1 MTRKAPLQTLRFSR
15 HQRIIHFLLLVPGIA
30 LMIFTPRTAHAQSDW
45 LRWFGP
51 DIGGLKPA
59 IGYKA
64 TVYGDNDVSDQHR
77 DFRLT
82 EHSGTVFS
90 PIRQD
95 DRSEWSA
102 AASVRAHD
110 VKTDAVLPTTGEA
123 FPGTLWDM
131 RAGTLYRQKLD
142 NGWIGGG
149 SVSVGSASDKPFSG
163 SKETELQATVFTRIP
178 DGDKNAWL
186 LLLTYSNNREF
197 MNNIPWPSLGYW
209 FEPNDRYRLVL
220 GIPFAMLEVKPA
232 NGLTLDFFYL
242 PVRTVHAGVSY
253 RIAGPV
259 KIYTA
264 FDWRHESWF
273 RRDRTDDDY
282 RLFYYEKRGTA
293 GIQWDLFRGMTLDL
307 SGGYSFDRFYFEGKD
322 YGDRARNRLDVN
334 DGAFAAV
341 SASYRF

>member
-1 MTRKAPLQTLRFSR
+1 MQQLRLHRDQQNLS
-15 HQRIIHFLLLVPGIA
+15 LLVLVILFGIA
-30 LMIFTPRTAHAQSDW
+30 FMILLPRPAHAQGDW

-51 DIGGLKPA
+51 KIGGMKSA
-59 IGYKA
+59 VSYKVTGY
-64 TVYGDNDVSDQHR
+64 GNNDVSDQHR

-102 AASVRAHD
+102 AANVRAHD
-110 VKTDAVLPTTGEA
+110 VKTDAVLPTTGET

-131 RAGTLYRQKLD
+131 RVGTLYRQKLD

-149 SVSVGSASDKPFSG
+149 SVSIGSASDKPFAG

-186 LLLTYSNNREF
+186 FLLTYSNNREF
-197 MNNIPWPSLGYW
+197 MNNIPFPSLGYW

-242 PVRTVHAGVSY
+242 PVRTVHAGLSY
-253 RIAGPV
+253 RIAGPFRV
-259 KIYTA
+259 YTA

-273 RRDRTDDDY
+273 RRDRADDDY

-293 GIQWDLFRGMTLDL
+293 GIQWDLFKGMTLDL

-334 DGAFAAV
+334 DGPFA
-341 SASYRF
+341 SLTLGYRF

>member
-1 MTRKAPLQTLRFSR
+1 VTG
-15 HQRIIHFLLLVPGIA
+15 RITAAVLLMGAALLFLFPAG
-30 LMIFTPRTAHAQSDW
+30 TAHAQSDW

-51 DIGGLKPA
+51 KIGGLKSSVS
-59 IGYKA
+59 YKA
-64 TVYGDNDVSDQHR
+64 TAYGTSDVSDQRR
-77 DFRLT
+77 DFSLT

-90 PIRQD
+90 PLRQD
-95 DRSEWSA
+95 ERSEWSA
-102 AASVRAHD
+102 AASVRAQD
-110 VKTDAVLPTTGEA
+110 VKTDAILPTTGET
-123 FPGTLWDM
+123 FPGTLWNI
-131 RAGTLYRQKLD
+131 RAGTLYRRKLD

-149 SVSVGSASDKPFSG
+149 SVSVGSASDKPFASG
-163 SKETELQATVFTRIP
+163 KETEVQATVFTRIP
-178 DGDKNAWL
+178 DGDRNAWL

-197 MNNIPWPSLGYW
+197 MNNIPFPSAGYW
-209 FEPNDRYRLVL
+209 FEPNDRYRLVV

-232 NGLTLDFFYL
+232 DGLTLEFFYL

-259 KIYTA
+259 RIYTA

-273 RRDRTDDDY
+273 RRDRTDDDH

-334 DGAFAAV
+334 DGPFASVMFA
-341 SASYRF
+341 YRF